1 MDNKQ
6 ATLELGTKP
15 VGKLLAQ
22 YALPAIV
29 AMTASSLYNM
39 IDSIFIGQG
48 VGPLAIS
55 GLAIT
60 FPLMNLSAAFGAAVG
75 IGSSTCISVKLGQK
89 DYAMAEH
96 IFGNSFTLNLV
107 VGILFGLIAILFLD
121 PILYFFGASE
131 NTIPYA
137 RDYMLVILAGNVV
150 SQTFLGMNAV
160 LRAAS
165 KPRQAMA
172 ATILTVILNIVLA
185 PIFIWPLKLGIQG
198 AAIATIISQYFAGF
212 GLMILTLV
220 KNKNLIPSF
229 LEIAKW
235 RKELR
240 RVLSYSLLTS
250 AQQSVMNFGIL
261 MIQGLVN
268 SFGVSVMAAFAAG
281 VKIDSFAY
289 LPTQDFGNA
298 YSFFISQNSGKGMRE
313 RIMKGTRSAILI
325 STLFSLFISFLVN
338 LTAPWLIGIF
348 FSSPSDEILSIGISY
363 LRVEGTFYALIG
375 ILFLFYGY
383 FRADGRPSVSL
394 VLTIISLGLRVLL
407 AYAFAP
413 LFGYMAIWAAIPIGW
428 AVADLA
434 ALIFYK
440 RNLRKMKENKS
451 FDN

>member
-1 MDNKQ
+1 MH
-6 ATLELGTKP
+6 TT
-15 VGKLLAQ
+15 
-22 YALPAIV
+22 I
-29 AMTASSLYNM
+29 ASSFILIFFLSLIITIISLLS
-39 IDSIFIGQG
+39 IDWIIKALNTPYELEEMLKEYLFWIFLGLIGVFLTNYFSCLLRS
-48 VGPLAIS
+48 VGDSVTPLVMLAIS
-55 GLAIT
+55 AV
-60 FPLMNLSAAFGAAVG
+60 MN
-75 IGSSTCISVKLGQK
+75 I
-89 DYAMAEH
+89 
-96 IFGNSFTLNLV
+96 
-107 VGILFGLIAILFLD
+107 FLD
-121 PILYFFGASE
+121 LYFII
-131 NTIPYA
+131 N
-137 RDYMLVILAGNVV
+137 
-150 SQTFLGMNAV
+150 LG
-160 LRAAS
+160 
-165 KPRQAMA
+165 
-172 ATILTVILNIVLA
+172 
-185 PIFIWPLKLGIQG
+185 WGIAG

-212 GLMILTLV
+212 GLMILTLI

-313 RIMKGTRSAILI
+313 RIMRGTRSAILI

-338 LTAPWLIGIF
+338 LTAPWLISIF
-348 FSSPSDEILSIGISY
+348 FSSPSEEILSIGISY

-428 AVADLA
+428 AVADLSG
-434 ALIFYK
+434 LIFYK
-440 RNLRKMKENKS
+440 RNLRKNERK
-451 FDN
+451 